1 MEVPTM
7 ELYIDLS
14 KGINTAQLVKKP
26 VQVHGKMGK
35 MFTRMQWVDP
45 KTGQPVHEEHGG
57 KEDAHH
63 DLVHNKM
70 DRFDKLG
77 VAQKL
82 VNEKEHKA
90 HTNQFLDATGYK
102 GARGEGILDQGKMR
116 DHIAQHL
123 DKMPISRIKPHVPAH
138 LKQHMVDYAEQEQ
151 PKTGGTPLGLKH
163 TDHSLSE
170 DEVKKRHGE
179 IGDLDTSKLT
189 EGKAVWMNNTFK
201 QGFRMAKTSM
211 QAEFGKRPEQIWD
224 DTLRGTTQQGLEHV
238 FSHPNGDY
246 TATMI
251 DASMFPDEDG
261 DGEVMPLCEMGFH
274 LHDKDGTKL
283 AEMNRQVARKKDG
296 TLYVKNDYLQLEP
309 HAQGKA
315 LADTIYKRSEQF
327 WRHLSNG
334 HPMSVNLEANISIGV
349 YAWAKKGF
357 DFSSPKELKKAKAE
371 LKMFC
376 HDNKIDLKDVLEKSG
391 HKSIDDLQHSWDF
404 ATLDNG
410 KKYNL
415 SSVAPPMYDDIKGE
429 GHFGKAFMIGGKD
442 VWKGSKMLNADTP
455 HEKIHDIHE
464 KHKGGK

>member
-1 MEVPTM
+1 M

-14 KGINTAQLVKKP
+14 KGMNTAQLVKKP

-45 KTGQPVHEEHGG
+45 RTGQPVHEEHGG

-151 PKTGGTPLGLKH
+151 PKAGGTPLGLKH
-163 TDHSLSE
+163 TDHGLPE
-170 DEVKKRHGE
+170 EEVKKRHGE
-179 IGDLDTSKLT
+179 VGELDTKSLT
-189 EGKAVWMNNTFK
+189 QGKAVWSVNEFK
-201 QGFRMAKTSM
+201 HAFRQAKHSM
-211 QAEFGKRPEQIWD
+211 EYDFGKRPEQVWD
-224 DTLRGTTQQGLEHV
+224 DTMRGTTKEGLESV

-246 TATMI
+246 SAKLTDVMMY
-251 DASMFPDEDG
+251 SDEV
-261 DGEVMPLCEMGFH
+261 DGEMVGLCEVGFE
-274 LHDKDGTKL
+274 LSGEKGSVGTITRAVGRKQDGS
-283 AEMNRQVARKKDG
+283 M
-296 TLYVKNDYLQLEP
+296 YIKNEFLELNGN
-309 HAQGKA
+309 AQGKS
-315 LADTIYKRSEQF
+315 LANSIYGRSDQF

-334 HPMSVNLEANISIGV
+334 KPVSVNLEANISVGV

-357 DFSSPKELKKAKAE
+357 DFKTPDGLSQAKSELKA
-371 LKMFC
+371 FC
-376 HDNKIDLKDVLEKSG
+376 KKNKIDVNEVLEHSG
-391 HKSIDDLQHSWDF
+391 HKSIDDLKHTWDF

-410 KKYNL
+410 KKYDLN
-415 SSVAPPMYDDIKGE
+415 SVAPDMYKGELKGE
-429 GHFGKAFMIGGKD
+429 GHFGKAFMIGGMEPWEGK
-442 VWKGSKMLNADTP
+442 KTLNDDSV
-455 HEKIHDIHE
+455 HEKVHDIHE
-464 KHKGGK
+464 KHKGGQ